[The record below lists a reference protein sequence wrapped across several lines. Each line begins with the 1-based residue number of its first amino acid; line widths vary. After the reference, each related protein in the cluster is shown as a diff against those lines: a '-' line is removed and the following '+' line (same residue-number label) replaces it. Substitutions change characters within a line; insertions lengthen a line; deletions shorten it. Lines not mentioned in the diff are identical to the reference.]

1 MYMGAALSSKSF
13 ESIFESF
20 DWIWKSFHQ
29 ETAILILGLDSAG
42 KTAILYSLQLGEAIS
57 YTIPTVGFN
66 VEEIEIE
73 NLSIKMWDIGGQDKI
88 RALWPHY
95 YQQSH
100 GIVFVVDSNDIDRL
114 QQARDELH
122 AIISHKDN
130 VGKPLLIL
138 ANKQDLPNAATKT
151 TLTEEL
157 QLNSIKSCDWFIIE
171 CSATQNQRARLGFEW
186 LSQKL

>member
-1 MYMGAALSSKSF
+1 LQRFFEKRFVSF
-13 ESIFESF
+13 SRQISWE
-20 DWIWKSFHQ
+20 WIWKSFHQ
-29 ETAILILGLDSAG
+29 ETSILILGLDSAG

-73 NLSIKMWDIGGQDKI
+73 HLKIKMWDIGGQDKI

-100 GIVFVVDSNDIDRL
+100 GMVFVVDSNDVDRFD
-114 QQARDELH
+114 QARDELH

-130 VGKPLLIL
+130 VGKPLLVL
-138 ANKQDLPNAATKT
+138 ANKQDLPHAANK
-151 TLTEEL
+151 EEL
-157 QLNSIKSCDWFIIE
+157 AERLALTTIKSSKWFIIE
-171 CSATQNQRARLGFEW
+171 CSATLNQRAKLGFEW
-186 LSQKL
+186 LAQQL

>member
-1 MYMGAALSSKSF
+1 MGAALSSKSF

-100 GIVFVVDSNDIDRL
+100 GIVFVVDSNDIDRFD
-114 QQARDELH
+114 QARDELH

-130 VGKPLLIL
+130 VGKPLLVL
-138 ANKQDLPNAATKT
+138 ANKQDLPNAAGKDV
-151 TLTEEL
+151 LTQRL
-157 QLNSIKSCDWFIIE
+157 HLNSIKSSDWFIIE
-171 CSATQNQRARLGFEW
+171 CSATRNQRARMGFEW
-186 LSQKL
+186 LSQQL